1 MLKSTYT
8 TETIDR
14 LFLELSQFTQAT
26 TAKEL
31 LLQAEISRSADEL
44 ARLRTGIEA
53 ALVEI
58 DDEHKRSIA
67 VAQVGDDTVSNH
79 WTALALGLQQA
90 ARIVREHTGVTP

>member
-8 TETIDR
+8 TETMDR

-58 DDEHKRSIA
+58 EDAIEI
-67 VAQVGDDTVSNH
+67 SNQRKTLYA
-79 WTALALGLQQA
+79 WGRGREVGLQY
-90 ARIVREHTGVTP
+90 ARGIIRKHTGVTK

>member
-31 LLQAEISRSADEL
+31 LFQAELSRSADEL
-44 ARLRTGIEA
+44 ARLRAGIEA
-53 ALVEI
+53 ALADIERQRQ
-58 DDEHKRSIA
+58 DPGAFDYPATIA
-67 VAQVGDDTVSNH
+67 WEQASDT
-79 WTALALGLQQA
+79 A
-90 ARIVREHTGVTP
+90 AEIVRKHTGVTK

>member
-44 ARLRTGIEA
+44 ARLRAGIEA

-58 DDEHKRSIA
+58 TETAKGSITLG
-67 VAQVGDDTVSNH
+67 QH
-79 WTALALGLQQA
+79 TAMDSGYKTGMRIA
-90 ARIVREHTGVTP
+90 ADIVRKHTGVTK

>member
-31 LLQAEISRSADEL
+31 LFQAELSRSADEL
-44 ARLRTGIEA
+44 ARLREGINA
-53 ALVEI
+53 ALAEI
-58 DDEHKRSIA
+58 RS
-67 VAQVGDDTVSNH
+67 VAQALPQRAFFEVTAVGAYRD
-79 WTALALGLQQA
+79 A
-90 ARIVREHTGVTP
+90 ADIIRKHTGFEK

>member
-8 TETIDR
+8 TETMDR

-58 DDEHKRSIA
+58 EGKESSESLQASRTAWVTSVYHGA
-67 VAQVGDDTVSNH
+67 VSD
-79 WTALALGLQQA
+79 GLSQA
-90 ARIVREHTGVTP
+90 ARIVRKHTGVTK